1 MESNNIIFSVEK
13 VKELTKSIGIIQGK
27 LNAIKKIY
35 DNFNCDLKNIIEQ
48 SSNEKKDQLSI
59 LESLND
65 SLKTINAEILK
76 FFDINSENWLY
87 FKDLI
92 LLEYKNSIKE
102 NLLNMNLNADSLRK
116 VGIELIKNKNTS
128 SLLNEANYITS
139 IDLNN
144 WALMVDSLKNNS
156 PFLSAVGR
164 AKNYY
169 QNEIERLLHL
179 ELKKIPRNFNGKLI
193 AQFKKEFRKNKIT
206 IEDFIYNSKMVPPK
220 KKPLKKKTDN
230 SFSKKKIEPKKT
242 SRRDGDQFKSYDTL
256 FNLSDEE
263 FQRLK
268 RKKTR
273 KKLDALSKEKKAT
286 DSLKEEKEK
295 VLEDKKIET
304 SIEGS
309 QTEGE
314 LLEEEDSKQVKTD
327 PLEIIRER
335 KKTKQEEFDEHLDR
349 IKKSKKRGKG

>member
-1 MESNNIIFSVEK
+1 MESKNIIFSVEK

-27 LNAIKKIY
+27 LNTLKTIY
-35 DNFNCDLKNIIEQ
+35 DNFNRDLKSVIEE
-48 SSNEKKDQLSI
+48 SIDENRGQLLPI
-59 LESLND
+59 EDLND
-65 SLKTINAEILK
+65 SLKLINAEILK
-76 FFDINSENWLY
+76 FSDISSENWLF

-92 LLEYKNSIKE
+92 LSEYKNSIE
-102 NLLNMNLNADSLRK
+102 ESLLKRNLNADSLRK
-116 VGIELIKNKNTS
+116 IGIELIKNKKTS
-128 SLLNEANYITS
+128 SLLDLANYITS
-139 IDLNN
+139 IDLKY
-144 WALMVDSLKNNS
+144 WALIVDSLKNNS
-156 PFLSAVGR
+156 YFLTAVDR
-164 AKNYY
+164 AKKYY
-169 QNEIERLLHL
+169 QNEIERLLRI
-179 ELKKIPRNFNGKLI
+179 ELKKIPRNFNGKLK
-193 AQFKKEFRKNKIT
+193 AQFKKEFTKNKISF
-206 IEDFIYNSKMVPPK
+206 EDFVLKSKSVPPQKKIK
-220 KKPLKKKTDN
+220 KKPEVG
-230 SFSKKKIEPKKT
+230 FAKKKIGQTKT
-242 SRRDGDQFKSYDTL
+242 SGRDGAQFKSYDTL